1 MTRKNVNNAQLNA
14 KGETSSRA
22 MYRSRTGNRTSLLY
36 HRRVSR
42 LTRGR
47 TRKLLAGL
55 AMLGA
60 AVLVTDRPDA
70 AGPLDRLD
78 QFRTL
83 ARARSL
89 GNGAPD
95 VSADAYREMY
105 ALLDEEIVE
114 SLGTGG
120 LYASTGFLQDRLD
133 AFGEAW
139 GAAAVDVVRVGRL
152 MVGAFQMSDAP
163 GVNSVRVYGRLGG
176 EAALLTTLSRDGRP
190 VVYPWSPAPSGA
202 SQFVTAWEGPA
213 TGQGIRP
220 LRLDLI
226 RQQGDTVRVVWST
239 TDVFPDGLMARA
251 YAVRGDEIR
260 VRYELHYP
268 GWTPGCEGQT
278 ESEDL
283 FRASP
288 ETGALVRKSGRQ
300 LNGWHRELRA
310 TVAELFAALA
320 SKDEASLARLVPDA
334 LLRRRL
340 PSTLRPE
347 TACDAADGTANPQT
361 VSVAATAEHT
371 PWALIF
377 QRGGARWRLA
387 AAAPVLE

>member
-1 MTRKNVNNAQLNA
+1 MRSMTRKNVNSAQANAN
-14 KGETSSRA
+14 GETSSRA

-42 LTRGR
+42 LTGGM

-55 AMLGA
+55 AMLGTA
-60 AVLVTDRPDA
+60 ALLADRLDA
-70 AGPLDRLD
+70 AGPVDRLD

-89 GNGAPD
+89 ANGNADTSP
-95 VSADAYREMY
+95 DAYREIY

-190 VVYPWSPAPSGA
+190 VVYPWAPAPGGA
-202 SQFVTAWEGPA
+202 AQFVAAWEGPA
-213 TGQGIRP
+213 TGRGIRA
-220 LRLDLI
+220 LRLDLV
-226 RQQGDTVRVVWST
+226 RQHGDDLRVVWSSS
-239 TDVFPDGLMARA
+239 DLFPEALMVRA
-251 YAVRGDEIR
+251 YSVRGGEIR
-260 VRYELHYP
+260 VRYEPDYP
-268 GWTPGCEGQT
+268 GHTPGCEGQT
-278 ESEDL
+278 EAEDV
-283 FRASP
+283 FRAAAGSG
-288 ETGALVRKSGRQ
+288 TLVRRTGREV
-300 LNGWHRELRA
+300 NAWHRELRA
-310 TVAELFAALA
+310 TVAQLFDALA
-320 SKDEASLARLVPDA
+320 AGDEASLTKLVGDPQI
-334 LLRRRL
+334 RRRL
-340 PSTLRPE
+340 PSTLRPDS
-347 TACDAADGTANPQT
+347 ACDAADSVTNPQS
-361 VSVAATAEHT
+361 VSVAARAEQT
-371 PWALIF
+371 PWALTF
-377 QRGGARWRLA
+377 ERGGARWRL
-387 AAAPVLE
+387 V